1 MAKESASYIYAEAL
15 SSIAGI
21 NLEKTEAE
29 LLLFNNLLKSNRD
42 LELFFESPK
51 VPAIVKKEKIK
62 KGVVNKFSN
71 EVLNLLYILI
81 DKRRTKEF
89 SAIVEAFVKINDS
102 KFNRVRPKIVIGKE
116 LSKDGLAD
124 IEKEIES
131 LLVSKGKK
139 FGAVINKET
148 TFIPE
153 TLVNS
158 DLLGGFTLRVGDYQ
172 WDASVSN
179 YIKTWKK
186 NVLSAQIDE
195 KTAHSID

>member
-1 MAKESASYIYAEAL
+1 VAKKSVSHIYAEAL
-15 SSIAGI
+15 SSIDGI
-21 NLEKTEAE
+21 NLEKIEAE
-29 LLLFNNLLKSNRD
+29 LLLFSNLLKSNRD

-51 VPAIVKKEKIK
+51 VPALIKKEKIK
-62 KGVVNKFSN
+62 KSVVSKFSN

-81 DKRRTKEF
+81 DKRRTNDF

-102 KFNRVRPKIVIGKE
+102 KFNRVRPKIVLGKE
-116 LSKDGLAD
+116 LSKEGMAD
-124 IEKEIES
+124 IEKEVEA

-153 TLVNS
+153 TLVNA

-179 YIKTWKK
+179 YIKTWKR